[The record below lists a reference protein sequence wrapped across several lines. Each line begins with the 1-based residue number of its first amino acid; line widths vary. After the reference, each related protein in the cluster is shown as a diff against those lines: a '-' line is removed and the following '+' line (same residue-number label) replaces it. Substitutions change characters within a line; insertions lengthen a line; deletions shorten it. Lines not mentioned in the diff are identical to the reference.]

1 MEQGPPKTI
10 RLQRVRSLGQIRLEA
25 AAALA
30 HAADKIVKL
39 AERVLGE
46 HHVTLPQFDVL
57 SNLAMHEGLT
67 QQDLA
72 ARLQVTKGNVC
83 GLLDRLEKAGW
94 VKRKPD
100 EKDGRVN
107 RLSITPAGRQQI
119 ETLRPL
125 HDVAV
130 DELLQHWS
138 AEDADMLVRILAK
151 IDQSKQS

>member
-1 MEQGPPKTI
+1 MDPGQPKI
-10 RLQRVRSLGQIRLEA
+10 IHLQRVRSLAQVRLEA

-39 AERVLGE
+39 AEKTLGE
-46 HHVTLPQFDVL
+46 HNVTLPQFDVL
-57 SNLAMHEGLT
+57 SNLAMHDGLT
-67 QQDLA
+67 QQELA

-100 EKDGRVN
+100 ENDGRVN
-107 RLSITPAGRQQI
+107 RLSITPLGRQRI
-119 ETLRPL
+119 DSLRPL

-130 DELLQHWS
+130 ANLLQNWT
-138 AEDADMLVRILAK
+138 ADDADALVRILAR
-151 IDQSKQS
+151 IDQSEQS